1 MPRRKATSGNGA
13 ISKSQAVRDYLAHH
27 PTAMPKEIKPALK
40 AAHGIDVSSQMISTI
55 KTKLRQGPKR
65 HGRKRR
71 TENVIAAGRRG
82 RSSNGARFSIDDLV
96 SAKKLA
102 QQVGGVDR
110 AQQLIQALA
119 RLA

>member
-13 ISKSQAVRDYLAHH
+13 ISKSQAVREYLAQH
-27 PTAMPKEIKPALK
+27 PTAMPKEIGPAIK
-40 AAHGIDVSSQMISTI
+40 AAHGIEVSSQMISMI
-55 KTKLRQGPKR
+55 KSTVRKGPKR
-65 HGRKRR
+65 RGRKAK
-71 TENVIAAGRRG
+71 AATMGATGRRG
-82 RSSNGARFSIDDLV
+82 RPSNGVRFSIDDLV